1 MSPNVTDSPEHRMD
15 VHNNARLT
23 PRGREA
29 MVRAVTDHGLIRAE
43 AARRFNTSAKTV
55 AKWVE
60 RFRAEGPA
68 GLQDRSSRPLSLP
81 SQTAI
86 ATCDAVEVLRRQ
98 RQSQAAIA
106 QQLALSQSTVSRI
119 LRRRGLS
126 LLSAIEPAEPRPR
139 YERETPGEIIHIDI
153 KKLGRFNAIGHR
165 ITGDRTGQSNQ
176 RSRAGA
182 AGPGW
187 EFVHVAID
195 DHSRLAFSQIM
206 PDEKQASA
214 VAFLNSA
221 VSHYAHLGV
230 EVARVMTDNG
240 GCYKSRAFRDAC
252 ARLGLKHIRTKP
264 YTPQTNGKAERL
276 IQTALREWAYATAFN
291 TSDER
296 RDELPRW
303 LHRYN
308 WHRPHA
314 SLAGKTPISRLP
326 LTGNNLMTLH
336 I

>member
-1 MSPNVTDSPEHRMD
+1 MSPNVTDSPEDRMD

-29 MVRAVTDHGLIRAE
+29 MVRAVTDQGLTRVE

-55 AKWVE
+55 AKWVR
-60 RFRAEGPA
+60 RFRTEGVA

-98 RQSQAAIA
+98 RRTQAAIA
-106 QQLALSQSTVSRI
+106 AETGLSQATVSRI
-119 LRRRGLS
+119 LRRRGLN

-195 DHSRLAFSQIM
+195 DHSRLAFSQVL

-214 VAFLNSA
+214 VAFLKA
-221 VSHYAHLGV
+221 TVDYYRRLGV
-230 EVARVMTDNG
+230 EVARVMTDNR
-240 GCYKSRAFRDAC
+240 GCYKSHAFRDAC

-264 YTPQTNGKAERL
+264 YTPQTNGKAERF

-291 TSDER
+291 TSEQR
-296 RDELPRW
+296 SAELPLW

-326 LTGNNLMTLH
+326 LTGNNLLTFH
-336 I
+336 T